1 MRRYFFRYDFLFQR
15 RTSLIFANSHA
26 FARKRGGNANAIDTA
41 DKEDKKMESLLSK
54 VNF

>member
-15 RTSLIFANSHA
+15 RTSLIFVNNHA
-26 FARKRGGNANAIDTA
+26 FARKRGGVANDMA
-41 DKEDKKMESLLSK
+41 DKEDNKMESLFSK